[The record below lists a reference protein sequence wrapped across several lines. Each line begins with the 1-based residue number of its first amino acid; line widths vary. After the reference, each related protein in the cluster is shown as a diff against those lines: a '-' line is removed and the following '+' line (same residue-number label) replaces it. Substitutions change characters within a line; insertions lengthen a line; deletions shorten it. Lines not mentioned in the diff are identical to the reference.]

1 MRRSYKSLYRK
12 MNKGQGKTGKKKLG
26 FLVLIL
32 IIAAVAVTVITLF
45 ATNTINFSRKGA
57 IVAVSEN
64 VNLENAKRNPTVTFK
79 TANGNAYNKLTG
91 VSRDNF
97 SFEQNINTYSPIDSD
112 RKQYISV
119 DVNKDE
125 IKSISYEVRSMAD
138 GALME
143 KTETAFTANGDNTN
157 AQLDIK
163 NLLNPNEK
171 YQLQIRVEYTD
182 NKTLYYDTVIE
193 NRGSTYLDEKIAFV
207 NSFSDNIYDASK
219 EKEVFSYL
227 APQSGVDITNFAVAD
242 IFSPTS
248 LVTWNTLNP
257 KKVSRETLSIIA
269 IDDNSTRMTMSYP
282 ISVTGSDGKEKR
294 IVVNEAYTVRMM
306 SNGKVNLINYQR
318 RAEETL
324 LPESVTVSSN
334 SLLLGFNYSSN
345 VEGSGSSNG
354 QYTAFKNAGNLWL
367 ANKDGKLSEIFT
379 FDVNDSNDSDLNT
392 LIKVDDKG
400 YIQSCSRPYGIHII
414 NVSDDGKVT
423 FAVYGTQ
430 MAGEHAGET
439 GIALF
444 KYDGS
449 LREIVFVK
457 SDADLN
463 VLKSQ
468 AESSYINDNNLY
480 YIVSG
485 NTMYGIDT
493 ESFNSKEVLTDIPNG
508 QFSANSDKSII
519 AYDGAKNSSGYS
531 TEIKLYNRYKE
542 TSNSVTA
549 DEGEIVKTLG
559 YIGGDFIYG
568 VADISDIQDNK
579 VYYKKFIILDSDGN
593 EVTTYENEGM
603 RYADPSVNANDLS
616 FDRYNKNG
624 STYNKIDNN
633 KLIGKNVAR
642 SAGYS
647 VAFDSSGSSN
657 TYRKQ
662 LYMTFI
668 NGLNFSGNAD
678 VVKGLKYMNPDT
690 AVLEKE

>member
-1 MRRSYKSLYRK
+1 
-12 MNKGQGKTGKKKLG
+12 
-26 FLVLIL
+26 
-32 IIAAVAVTVITLF
+32 
-45 ATNTINFSRKGA
+45 
-57 IVAVSEN
+57 
-64 VNLENAKRNPTVTFK
+64 
-79 TANGNAYNKLTG
+79 
-91 VSRDNF
+91 
-97 SFEQNINTYSPIDSD
+97 
-112 RKQYISV
+112 
-119 DVNKDE
+119 
-125 IKSISYEVRSMAD
+125 MAD

-143 KTETAFTANGDNTN
+143 KTETAFTADGDNTN

-219 EKEVFSYL
+219 EKRSIFISCTPVR
-227 APQSGVDITNFAVAD
+227 VDITNFAVAD

-257 KKVSRETLSIIA
+257 KKFHVKHYIIA

-480 YIVSG
+480 YIVSE

-549 DEGEIVKTLG
+549 GEGR
-559 YIGGDFIYG
+559 
-568 VADISDIQDNK
+568 NC
-579 VYYKKFIILDSDGN
+579 
-593 EVTTYENEGM
+593 
-603 RYADPSVNANDLS
+603 
-616 FDRYNKNG
+616 KN
-624 STYNKIDNN
+624 SRIH
-633 KLIGKNVAR
+633 R
-642 SAGYS
+642 
-647 VAFDSSGSSN
+647 
-657 TYRKQ
+657 R
-662 LYMTFI
+662 
-668 NGLNFSGNAD
+668 
-678 VVKGLKYMNPDT
+678 
-690 AVLEKE
+690 